1 MINYNDSNAI
11 KLKNT
16 NAYPNGA
23 NSATEVSVY
32 KCPCKKGRIVYENV
46 RGFGDRYATFNAKLA
61 KVSTIL
67 STGEVIFGSLKKNSV

>member
-11 KLKNT
+11 KLKST

-46 RGFGDRYATFNAKLA
+46 RGFDDRYAYFQCKTCESKYYFKYGCGHFWELEE
-61 KVSTIL
+61 K
-67 STGEVIFGSLKKNSV
+67 